1 MGAGSDPADN
11 NQLFKNNVFGSLK
24 SLGHDVNLIHFDHFL
39 SVINESD
46 KKTSV
51 GNTKRVTLL

>member
-24 SLGHDVNLIHFDHFL
+24 SLGHDVNMIHFDHFL
-39 SVINESD
+39 SIC
-46 KKTSV
+46 V
-51 GNTKRVTLL
+51 GDPFGPQTVGAQP